1 MFPEERR
8 VNILEVLSTNGRC
21 KVIDLAQILNV
32 SEVTIRQDLDLLE
45 KQGLL
50 RRTHGGAMLTSKSNI
65 EKPFKLEETSFC
77 DEKERIAQAAIDMI
91 PDGAT
96 IILDVG
102 TTVTALA
109 RNLMN
114 NKKNL
119 TVITNGLNIATILE
133 NNPNVT
139 VIVTGGTL
147 RSKQHSLVN
156 PFAQFILEKIYADIA
171 FIGVSGIAA
180 EFGITNVNTAE
191 AEIKALFAKS
201 ARQRIVLADSS
212 KVGNIS
218 MAKICSLD
226 AIDTLITDNQVDPH
240 ELAKLQEKGLAI
252 KIV

>member
-1 MFPEERR
+1 
-8 VNILEVLSTNGRC
+8 
-21 KVIDLAQILNV
+21 V
-32 SEVTIRQDLDLLE
+32 SEVTIRQYLDLLE

-109 RNLMN
+109 RNLI

-171 FIGVSGIAA
+171 FISVSGIAA

-226 AIDTLITDNQVDPH
+226 AIDTLITDNQVDPR

>member
-8 VNILEVLSTNGRC
+8 AKILETLSTNGRC
-21 KVIDLAQILNV
+21 KVIDLSQILNV

-50 RRTHGGAMLTSKSNI
+50 RRTHGGAMLTSKSNV
-65 EKPFKLEETSFC
+65 EKPFKLEETSFSN
-77 DEKERIAQAAIDMI
+77 EKEKIAQAALDMI

-109 RNLMN
+109 RNMT

-133 NNPNVT
+133 NNPDIT

-156 PFAQFILEKIYADIA
+156 PYAQFILENIYADIA
-171 FIGVSGIAA
+171 FIGVSGIEA
-180 EFGITNVNTAE
+180 ERGITNVNTAE
-191 AEIKALFAKS
+191 AEIKALFTKS
-201 ARQRIVLADSS
+201 ARQKIVLADSS

-218 MAKICSLD
+218 MAKICSLN
-226 AIDTLITDNQVDPH
+226 AIDTLITDNQADPL
-240 ELAKLQEKGLAI
+240 ELSKLQEKGLAV